1 MSENNKALAKQAWMA
16 IAAGQLEALDEYYAT
31 ELVTHPAAGPPVEG
45 LASFKEMLGTLG
57 SAFHNMK
64 IDLHEVV
71 AEGDYVA
78 SRFSL
83 SFTHAGDFMNIPATN
98 KDVNVPGMDLTRISG
113 GKIVEVWG
121 GMDQMSL
128 LMQISAIPSP
138 G

>member
-1 MSENNKALAKQAWMA
+1 MSDSNKALAKQAWMA
-16 IAAGQLEALDEYYAT
+16 IAAGQLDRLDEYYAT
-31 ELVTHPAAGPPVEG
+31 GLVTHPAAGLPVEG
-45 LASFKEMLGTLG
+45 LANFKEILGTLN

-64 IDLHEVV
+64 IDLHEVI

-78 SRFSL
+78 SRFNL

-98 KDVNVPGMDLTRISG
+98 KDVNVPGMDLARISG

-128 LMQISAIPSP
+128 LMQIGAIPSP

>member
-1 MSENNKALAKQAWMA
+1 
-16 IAAGQLEALDEYYAT
+16 
-31 ELVTHPAAGPPVEG
+31 
-45 LASFKEMLGTLG
+45 MLFR
-57 SAFHNMK
+57 S
-64 IDLHEVV
+64 DLHEVV

-78 SRFSL
+78 SRFNL

-128 LMQISAIPSP
+128 LMQIGAIPSP

>member
-1 MSENNKALAKQAWMA
+1 MSESNKALAKAAWMA
-16 IAAGQLEALDEYYAT
+16 IAAGQLDLLGDYYSA

-45 LASFKEMLGTLG
+45 LANFKAMLGTLDG
-57 SAFHNMK
+57 AFHNMK

-78 SRFSL
+78 SRFNL

-98 KDVNVPGMDLTRISG
+98 KVVNVPGMDLTRIAG

-128 LMQISAIPSP
+128 LMQIGAIPSP